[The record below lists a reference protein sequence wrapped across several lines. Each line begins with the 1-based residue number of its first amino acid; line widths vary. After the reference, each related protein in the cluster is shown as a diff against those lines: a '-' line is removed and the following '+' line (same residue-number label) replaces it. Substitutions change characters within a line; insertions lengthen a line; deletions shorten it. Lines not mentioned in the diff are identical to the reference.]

1 MQFERHLRVGG
12 RFLVR
17 LECVAQMY
25 RSAFTPMKVVLRAGA
40 RNVDI
45 VGGRREAAG
54 TVAAGRCS
62 VGVWHLVGGCAVALI
77 G

>member
-1 MQFERHLRVGG
+1 MRV
-12 RFLVR
+12 
-17 LECVAQMY
+17 ECVEQMY
-25 RSAFTPMKVVLRAGA
+25 PSAFTGIRVVLRAGA

-54 TVAAGRCS
+54 TLAAGRCS
-62 VGVWHLVGGCAVALI
+62 VGVWHLVGGHVVALI

>member
-1 MQFERHLRVGG
+1 MELK
-12 RFLVR
+12 
-17 LECVAQMY
+17 Y
-25 RSAFTPMKVVLRAGA
+25 RSEFIAMRAVIAMRVVLRAGA

-54 TVAAGRCS
+54 TLAAGRCS

>member
-1 MQFERHLRVGG
+1 MRV
-12 RFLVR
+12 
-17 LECVAQMY
+17 ECVAQMY
-25 RSAFTPMKVVLRAGA
+25 RSAFTPIRVVLRAGA
-40 RNVDI
+40 RYVDI

-62 VGVWHLVGGCAVALI
+62 VGVWYLVGGCAVAWI